1 MAYLDSEAVGSF
13 PLHTHLVRNRITKSF
28 PDSELGHASLQ
39 SVKVGE
45 SVMLAGFLR
54 RRERESRIYYSS
66 TVIEE
71 MEVPKQR

>member
-1 MAYLDSEAVGSF
+1 M
-13 PLHTHLVRNRITKSF
+13 SF